1 MTDEGGRPR
10 VVSGGGSGG
19 VLAFSS
25 DREVTE
31 LVLPRV

>member
-10 VVSGGGSGG
+10 VVSGGGGG